1 MDNELGAGGVVQAP
15 MPRSL
20 ETGEMERSGVD
31 LGTAGRLA
39 LMSKLAEGTGLSLPA
54 QAQQVLSQQQSET
67 IKQSTPSIATQ
78 CFMLANMFEPRI
90 ETNEHWAED
99 IRDDVIEECDPH
111 GGCVHVYV
119 DREST
124 SGNVYVKAASV
135 NAAVNSVNSLH
146 GRWFA
151 GKVITANYIP
161 VPNYH
166 QLFPEA
172 QKNMRIL
179 RPAHATQSMPSGN
192 EANDVY

>member
-1 MDNELGAGGVVQAP
+1 
-15 MPRSL
+15 
-20 ETGEMERSGVD
+20 
-31 LGTAGRLA
+31 
-39 LMSKLAEGTGLSLPA
+39 
-54 QAQQVLSQQQSET
+54 
-67 IKQSTPSIATQ
+67 
-78 CFMLANMFEPRI
+78 MLANMFDPST

-99 IRDDVIEECDPH
+99 IHDDVIEECQPH

-119 DREST
+119 DRESA
-124 SGNVYVKAASV
+124 SGNVYVKASSV
-135 NAAVNSVNSLH
+135 NAAVNSVNALH
-146 GRWFA
+146 GRWFAGEYTLYGASRAKFLIVYKLTRFLAGMWVSKHLFRIQNYCVPA

-172 QKNMRIL
+172 QKNMRVL